1 MEQLEFSFE
10 TEKQTSPEAEGD
22 EFPLTIIGMLNNPFQ
37 LDHC

>member
-10 TEKQTSPEAEGD
+10 TETQTSPEAEGD